1 MHLTS
6 LLTLMMPMEVLQNQI
21 QFSAGGLMEFGLTTT
36 MLRIQSNVHFDVI
49 LEKLKIVPFII
60 GDLDIAIWEI
70 SIMPNTDQLVVMMKT
85 QSITFGKILV
95 KL

>member
-1 MHLTS
+1 
-6 LLTLMMPMEVLQNQI
+6 MMPMEVLPNQI

-70 SIMPNTDQLVVMMKT
+70 SIMPNTD
-85 QSITFGKILV
+85 
-95 KL
+95 